1 VFDYVVVKK
10 LGFGKTREEEQSI
23 IEHLEEMRKVLIV
36 SIVATIVAAI
46 GCWFVADDVLAV
58 FLNPVTS
65 LGHDIIFIGI
75 TEALMTKLKLSL
87 FLGFLVALPIILW
100 QVWSFVLPA
109 LRKEE
114 KRFFTLFVIISL
126 FTFLIGISFAFFGIY
141 GLGVAFLL
149 RFAGPELVPMLTIG
163 NYIGF
168 TITFMIPFGL
178 VFQLPL
184 AVYCLSKM
192 GVVSH
197 NFLTR
202 SRKYALLVI
211 VLISSMLTPADILT
225 CVLMATP
232 MYTLYELS
240 VWIARL
246 VERGKAR
253 KARAEAAAESA

>member
-1 VFDYVVVKK
+1 MAFTKS
-10 LGFGKTREEEQSI
+10 RAEEQSI
-23 IEHLEEMRKVLIV
+23 IEHLEELRRVLII
-36 SIVATIVAAI
+36 SIVSTIVAAI
-46 GCWFVADDVLAV
+46 GCWFVTDHVLAV
-58 FLNPVTS
+58 FLDPVTS
-65 LGHDIIFIGI
+65 LGHDIVFIGL

-87 FLGFLVALPIILW
+87 FLGFLVALPVILW

-114 KRFFTLFVIISL
+114 KKFFTLFVVISL
-126 FTFLIGISFAFFGIY
+126 FTFLIGISFAFFGVY
-141 GLGVAFLL
+141 RLGVAFLL

-197 NFLTR
+197 DFLKR

-211 VLISSMLTPADILT
+211 IVIASMLTPADILS
-225 CVLMATP
+225 CLLMATP
-232 MYTLYELS
+232 MYILYELS

-246 VERGKAR
+246 VERGKAK
-253 KARAEAAAESA
+253 KARAEAAADSA

>member
-1 VFDYVVVKK
+1 MFDYVVVKK
-10 LGFGKTREEEQSI
+10 LALGKTREEEQSI

-46 GCWFVADDVLAV
+46 GCWFVADKVLAV
-58 FLNPVTS
+58 LLNPVTS

-87 FLGFLVALPIILW
+87 FLGFLVALPVILW
-100 QVWSFVLPA
+100 QVWSFILPA

-114 KRFFTLFVIISL
+114 KKLFTLFVVISL
-126 FTFLIGISFAFFGIY
+126 VTFLIGVSFAFFGVY
-141 GLGVAFLL
+141 RLGVAFLL

-197 NFLTR
+197 DFLKR

-211 VLISSMLTPADILT
+211 VVIASMVTPADILS
-225 CVLMATP
+225 CLLVATP
-232 MYTLYELS
+232 MYILYELS

-253 KARAEAAAESA
+253 AEGAAESA